1 MSGNPTSQ
9 RLNEA
14 PNAFDLGRGSEPITV
29 DMIITQD
36 SARRDLPSLN
46 ALNQSH
52 RNSLHKASIYAQ
64 ADDEHSL
71 KYYQLGKSA

>member
-14 PNAFDLGRGSEPITV
+14 KNAFDVGRGSELITV

-36 SARRDLPSLN
+36 PARRDMLSLN
-46 ALNQSH
+46 TLNQSN